1 MTSNAPLDI
10 TQIEEKI
17 RRELNNLF
25 ESVEEYESRLLD
37 AAQKNAHFKQMYYH
51 TFLNGNGSVKDRE
64 AEAEWAC
71 REARL
76 DADIADGLVKAC
88 RERMHAQR
96 LALEALR
103 TLNSN
108 VRTSIGL

>member
-1 MTSNAPLDI
+1 LDI

-25 ESVEEYESRLLD
+25 ESVDEYESRIVD
-37 AAQKNAHFKQMYYH
+37 AAQKQAHFKQMFYH
-51 TFLNGNGSVKDRE
+51 TFLTGTGSVKDRE
-64 AEAEWAC
+64 AQAEWTC

-76 DADIADGLVKAC
+76 EADIAEGLVKAC